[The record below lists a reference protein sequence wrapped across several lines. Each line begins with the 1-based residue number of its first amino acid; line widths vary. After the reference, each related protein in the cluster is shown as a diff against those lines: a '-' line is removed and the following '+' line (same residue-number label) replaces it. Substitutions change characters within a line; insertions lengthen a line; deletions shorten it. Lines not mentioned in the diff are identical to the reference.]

1 MMRKPVSALCEQQR
15 HISAFIVDCR
25 RHEIIII
32 TACYIQNFKTQ
43 LASVAN
49 LGRQVFSWSGL
60 FYPQAYN
67 NYEGKYQNLNAMK
80 LQFEKLN
87 ATTLVREM
95 ATKLETMLASKMQ
108 ALNVSHT
115 VSYRETGM
123 VGI

>member
-1 MMRKPVSALCEQQR
+1 
-15 HISAFIVDCR
+15 
-25 RHEIIII
+25 
-32 TACYIQNFKTQ
+32 
-43 LASVAN
+43 
-49 LGRQVFSWSGL
+49 
-60 FYPQAYN
+60 
-67 NYEGKYQNLNAMK
+67 MK

-123 VGI
+123 VGIWL